1 MIIDDTDKDKV
12 AEFIKSS
19 FDSWKSARQEKETM
33 WQSCVDN
40 YLTTIDT
47 SKYDEWPWRSKVCD
61 TMSQETADT
70 IASALR
76 NALFP
81 LTEDYF
87 DLKGTDE
94 LGIKHEAHTSEYL
107 KKQLKSAKF
116 QEKMRVFLK
125 QLAVLGNS
133 VALIPWTKCTKNKK
147 KRVIENGT
155 VKVKSIRK
163 SLYDN
168 FDIETLDILD
178 VVFDPNKPYT
188 RESMCIYRTYKS
200 MVELKANS
208 NYDKEGL
215 GLIDSGFEQ
224 YQMKT
229 DTTVDKFKRAQA
241 FGLTYD
247 PDTDDTELLVCYG
260 TFEIDGIVYE
270 DYMGITGNGVL
281 LRFEPNPY
289 WGGCPV
295 FLGTYDPLWFSSY
308 GRGPLEPILGVQE
321 LINTFTNQKADILN
335 LIIMGTF
342 AYVNDG
348 VIDPDS
354 LFLRP
359 AGGIEVGDINN
370 IKPLNPSSNV
380 ALTYQEI
387 AMLRERG
394 ERSSAAS
401 NYEVGVPGGG
411 RKTAFEASIL
421 KQGSAGRFG
430 DVVKHTGDGVVE
442 SMLEFM
448 LDCLKQFKYGS
459 GDIEDEALL
468 GEYAINYYG
477 ADTSIVRQTMLQA
490 LLGYLDISAR
500 MPTMQEA
507 IDPLKLS
514 SLIKKYL
521 GLTEDFTKT
530 QEEIDAERK
539 RQETLQMAL
548 SQKSQPAE
556 QGAGDMSMPGEMP
569 EGMPY

>member
-1 MIIDDTDKDKV
+1 
-12 AEFIKSS
+12 
-19 FDSWKSARQEKETM
+19 
-33 WQSCVDN
+33 
-40 YLTTIDT
+40 
-47 SKYDEWPWRSKVCD
+47 
-61 TMSQETADT
+61 
-70 IASALR
+70 
-76 NALFP
+76 
-81 LTEDYF
+81 
-87 DLKGTDE
+87 
-94 LGIKHEAHTSEYL
+94 
-107 KKQLKSAKF
+107 
-116 QEKMRVFLK
+116 
-125 QLAVLGNS
+125 
-133 VALIPWTKCTKNKK
+133 
-147 KRVIENGT
+147 
-155 VKVKSIRK
+155 
-163 SLYDN
+163 
-168 FDIETLDILD
+168 
-178 VVFDPNKPYT
+178 
-188 RESMCIYRTYKS
+188 
-200 MVELKANS
+200 
-208 NYDKEGL
+208 
-215 GLIDSGFEQ
+215 
-224 YQMKT
+224 
-229 DTTVDKFKRAQA
+229 
-241 FGLTYD
+241 
-247 PDTDDTELLVCYG
+247 
-260 TFEIDGIVYE
+260 
-270 DYMGITGNGVL
+270 
-281 LRFEPNPY
+281 
-289 WGGCPV
+289 V

-539 RQETLQMAL
+539 RQEALQMAL
-548 SQKSQPAE
+548 AQKSQPAE
-556 QGAGDMSMPGEMP
+556 QGAGGMQMPGEMP